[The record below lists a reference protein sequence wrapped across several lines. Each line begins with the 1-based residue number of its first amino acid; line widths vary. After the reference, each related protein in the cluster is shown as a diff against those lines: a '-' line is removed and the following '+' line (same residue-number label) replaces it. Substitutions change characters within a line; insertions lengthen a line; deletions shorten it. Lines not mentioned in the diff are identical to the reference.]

1 MAGDDIV
8 GAMTSA
14 VHSPRLDRNIGFALM
29 QSSHANGDMLL
40 TVDTAEGIR
49 NLEFTTMPFVDP
61 DKSIP
66 RQALR

>member
-1 MAGDDIV
+1 
-8 GAMTSA
+8 MTSA
-14 VHSPRLDRNIGFALM
+14 VHSPRQSQHWFALM
-29 QSSHANGDMLL
+29 QSSLNVGMLL

-66 RQALR
+66 RQALRW